1 MSIHA
6 LKKPVETNWRS
17 ALAELG
23 PLLAEEDRRCDE
35 MNQFAG
41 ANFALLRERGFLE
54 LGVPVELGGAGLTR
68 TELSEMLRTL
78 ARHCSSTALALAMHT
93 HVLAATAWRW
103 RNQSAPLE
111 GLLKRVATERIQL
124 LSSGGTD
131 WLDGSGK
138 AVKVDGGYR
147 IYARKIF
154 ASGSPSAN
162 LFMTGAIDE
171 DAPDGPTMLQFG
183 IPMNATGVSVRETWD
198 TMGMRGTGSHDVLL
212 DDVFVPDAAIG
223 ARRKPGVWHPLM
235 HIVSMVAFPLVYS
248 VYTGVAEAAR
258 DLAVAAAA
266 KRRDPAVI
274 DLGIVDLVGALDTEL
289 AATRIALESMVAF
302 SETAQPGPETTNTIF
317 MHRTLVARGA
327 RKTVDLAL
335 EVAGGASYHRR
346 NGLERLFRDVQGARF
361 HPLPEHQQRRL
372 AGRLALGLP
381 LDG

>member
-1 MSIHA
+1 MSIHV

-17 ALAELG
+17 AIAEIG

-35 MNQFAG
+35 MNQFVG

-93 HVLAATAWRW
+93 HVLAATVWRW
-103 RNQSAPLE
+103 RNQSAPVE

-124 LSSGGTD
+124 LSSGGSD

-154 ASGSPSAN
+154 ASGAPSAN
-162 LFMTGAIDE
+162 LFMTGALDE
-171 DAPDGPTMLQFG
+171 DAPEGPTMLQFG
-183 IPMNATGVSVRETWD
+183 IPMNAAGVSVRETWD
-198 TMGMRGTGSHDVLL
+198 TMGMRGTGSHDILL

-248 VYTGVAEAAR
+248 AYTGVAEAAR

-274 DLGIVDLVGALDTEL
+274 DLGVVDLVGALDTEL
-289 AATRIALESMVAF
+289 AATRIALDSMVAF

-317 MHRTLVARGA
+317 MHRTLVARSA
-327 RKTVDLAL
+327 RKTADLAL

-381 LDG
+381 IDG